1 MDLLKT
7 IHDERPNWVS
17 DFIRED
23 VYGKS
28 TCLGEA
34 EEIGGAKNP
43 QQAIEVKW
51 HKILNKFRFK
61 DLHADGRNVAE
72 DPINEIHLSLKKVVE
87 HIPEEVTTAIAE
99 QLK

>member
-1 MDLLKT
+1 MENLQELHAINQNVANDTHDQQLDSICSTIRNMDLLKT

-17 DFIRED
+17 DFIRKD

-43 QQAIEVKW
+43 QQAIEVK
-51 HKILNKFRFK
+51 
-61 DLHADGRNVAE
+61 
-72 DPINEIHLSLKKVVE
+72 
-87 HIPEEVTTAIAE
+87 
-99 QLK
+99 

>member
-43 QQAIEVKW
+43 QQAIEVK
-51 HKILNKFRFK
+51 
-61 DLHADGRNVAE
+61 
-72 DPINEIHLSLKKVVE
+72 
-87 HIPEEVTTAIAE
+87 
-99 QLK
+99 